1 MKVFLY
7 YEKSEEKQMSLKVSR
22 HNYFNSTF
30 NGINLNILDSGYA
43 DLDTSWTNTH
53 MPSPAT
59 KPFSRIYYIESG
71 SGTISYADK
80 TVALVPG
87 HMYLIPAYLP
97 IYYQCPDTLQKV
109 YFHLSLTT
117 PNGMDLLAGLSD
129 IYCEKIT
136 SKNKI
141 NSIRDSFL
149 KASFLDILYL
159 KQTLYSDIH
168 KFLIK
173 NDILKENQIYKSP
186 LVSDALNYINSNLS
200 INLTITELAN
210 ILGASKS
217 VLASL
222 FKKEIGQN
230 IGQYIDS
237 LVMERANYLLC
248 HNPELSVADISD
260 MLGFC
265 DQFYFSKKFKQKF
278 YESPRSLRKRLTTR
292 SHDTNNL

>member
-1 MKVFLY
+1 MALNVD
-7 YEKSEEKQMSLKVSR
+7 R

-30 NGINLNILDSGYA
+30 NDTNLNILDSGYA
-43 DLDTSWTNTH
+43 NLDTSWTNIHKPT
-53 MPSPAT
+53 PTSD
-59 KPFSRIYYIESG
+59 PFSRIYYIESG

-80 TVALVPG
+80 TVELNPG
-87 HMYLIPAYLP
+87 YMYLIPAYLP
-97 IYYQCPDTLQKV
+97 IYYKCSDTLRKV

-117 PNGMDLLAGLSD
+117 PSSIDLLAGLSD

-136 SKNKI
+136 SKNMI

-149 KASFLDILYL
+149 KASFMDIFYL
-159 KQTLYSDIH
+159 KQTLYSDIL

-186 LVSDALNYINSNLS
+186 LVSEALNYINSHLS
-200 INLTITELAN
+200 INLTINELAN
-210 ILGASKS
+210 TLGASKS

-222 FKKEIGQN
+222 YKKETGQN

-248 HNPELSVADISD
+248 HNPDLSISAISD

-278 YESPRSLRKRLTTR
+278 YESPRALRKRLI
-292 SHDTNNL
+292 SHSNDTGKS